1 MIQRNKMPWTGYFLQ
16 HVLFLV
22 VFFSFSSVLLGQA
35 EERVVKVGIYEN
47 APKVFSD
54 ESGRPAGVF
63 IDIIEEIAKREGW
76 TLRYVHGTWGEG
88 LDRLERGELDLM
100 TDVAFTVGRD
110 KIYAFHT
117 VPVLSSWYQV
127 YAPKGSGIQSILD
140 LNGKRILVLERSV
153 QQAAFVQLSKGFG
166 LNSTVIPVPDYK
178 TMFEMVARGDA
189 DAAITNR
196 FYGMVHA
203 RKLGLEETTVVFE
216 PSDLFFAAPKNA
228 SRALLDAIDRHLS
241 AMKKEPGSVY
251 YASLKRWTAEEIRF
265 KLPAWLQMF
274 GLIVGVALV
283 MSAAG
288 GFVLKHQVNVRTRE
302 LRASEQR
309 YRQLFENNPAPMLI
323 YERGTFRLLAV
334 NDAFTHHYGYTA
346 EQALSLHLPDLYPD
360 EEKAAIVEVAAR
372 LKGHAYAG
380 EWHHL
385 KADGSLI
392 TIVARSHDI
401 DYWGQDARIA
411 VITDISDRKRAEE
424 ALRAS
429 EERFF
434 KAFHATPDAIVI
446 SRVSDGL
453 LLDVNDVFLRK
464 LGYSREDIVDR
475 KTVDLNV
482 WVNSDD
488 RERYI
493 TGVREQGRVRDM
505 EAQFLSRTGAI
516 LDGLVSGETL
526 MIGGELCLL
535 TIVRDISERKK
546 IERELEQHRIRLEEM
561 VSERTAELEK
571 SQLTLLKLVDDL
583 NAKKD
588 ELAIAMEKA
597 QAADQIK
604 SSFLAT
610 MSHELR
616 TPLNSIIGFTGILLQ
631 GLAGPLNQEQH
642 KQMTMVQNSSRHLLA
657 LINDVLDISK
667 IEAGELVLSP
677 APFDLRQSLEKTVRM
692 VAPLAEKKGIAL
704 HLDIEDTIGA
714 ITADQR
720 RLEQVMLNL
729 LNNAVKF
736 TDKGHVRISCGE
748 EDAHYILSFA
758 DTGIGIRPEDIP
770 NLFQPFRQIDSGLT
784 RKHEGTGL
792 GLSICKKIIDMM
804 GGSISVESRWGEGS
818 VFTVRLS
825 KQSGGQS

>member
-1 MIQRNKMPWTGYFLQ
+1 M
-16 HVLFLV
+16 
-22 VFFSFSSVLLGQA
+22 
-35 EERVVKVGIYEN
+35 
-47 APKVFSD
+47 
-54 ESGRPAGVF
+54 
-63 IDIIEEIAKREGW
+63 
-76 TLRYVHGTWGEG
+76 
-88 LDRLERGELDLM
+88 
-100 TDVAFTVGRD
+100 
-110 KIYAFHT
+110 
-117 VPVLSSWYQV
+117 
-127 YAPKGSGIQSILD
+127 
-140 LNGKRILVLERSV
+140 
-153 QQAAFVQLSKGFG
+153 
-166 LNSTVIPVPDYK
+166 
-178 TMFEMVARGDA
+178 
-189 DAAITNR
+189 
-196 FYGMVHA
+196 
-203 RKLGLEETTVVFE
+203 
-216 PSDLFFAAPKNA
+216 
-228 SRALLDAIDRHLS
+228 
-241 AMKKEPGSVY
+241 
-251 YASLKRWTAEEIRF
+251 
-265 KLPAWLQMF
+265 
-274 GLIVGVALV
+274 
-283 MSAAG
+283 
-288 GFVLKHQVNVRTRE
+288 
-302 LRASEQR
+302 
-309 YRQLFENNPAPMLI
+309 
-323 YERGTFRLLAV
+323 
-334 NDAFTHHYGYTA
+334 
-346 EQALSLHLPDLYPD
+346 
-360 EEKAAIVEVAAR
+360 
-372 LKGHAYAG
+372 
-380 EWHHL
+380 
-385 KADGSLI
+385 

-704 HLDIEDTIGA
+704 HLDIADTIGA

-736 TDKGHVRISCGE
+736 TDKGYVRISCGE

>member
-1 MIQRNKMPWTGYFLQ
+1 
-16 HVLFLV
+16 
-22 VFFSFSSVLLGQA
+22 
-35 EERVVKVGIYEN
+35 
-47 APKVFSD
+47 
-54 ESGRPAGVF
+54 
-63 IDIIEEIAKREGW
+63 
-76 TLRYVHGTWGEG
+76 
-88 LDRLERGELDLM
+88 
-100 TDVAFTVGRD
+100 
-110 KIYAFHT
+110 
-117 VPVLSSWYQV
+117 
-127 YAPKGSGIQSILD
+127 
-140 LNGKRILVLERSV
+140 
-153 QQAAFVQLSKGFG
+153 
-166 LNSTVIPVPDYK
+166 
-178 TMFEMVARGDA
+178 
-189 DAAITNR
+189 
-196 FYGMVHA
+196 
-203 RKLGLEETTVVFE
+203 
-216 PSDLFFAAPKNA
+216 
-228 SRALLDAIDRHLS
+228 
-241 AMKKEPGSVY
+241 
-251 YASLKRWTAEEIRF
+251 
-265 KLPAWLQMF
+265 
-274 GLIVGVALV
+274 
-283 MSAAG
+283 
-288 GFVLKHQVNVRTRE
+288 
-302 LRASEQR
+302 
-309 YRQLFENNPAPMLI
+309 
-323 YERGTFRLLAV
+323 
-334 NDAFTHHYGYTA
+334 
-346 EQALSLHLPDLYPD
+346 LHLPDLYPD

-385 KADGSLI
+385 KADGSVI
-392 TIVARSHDI
+392 TVVVRSHDI

-516 LDGLVSGETL
+516 LDGLVSGETI
-526 MIGGELCLL
+526 MIGEELCLL

-546 IERELEQHRIRLEEM
+546 IERELEKHRIRLEEM

-692 VAPLAEKKGIAL
+692 VAPLAEKKGITL
-704 HLDIEDTIGA
+704 HLDIADTIGT
-714 ITADQR
+714 IMADQR

-736 TDKGHVRISCGE
+736 TDKGHVRISCRE
-748 EDAHYILSFA
+748 EDADYILSFA
-758 DTGIGIRPEDIP
+758 DTGVGMRPEDIP